1 MTRIEKL
8 RARRNEKAG
17 EINTKSKEL
26 QGLLAKDDA
35 TLDDIKGA
43 TTAKIAADAELKAID
58 DELATL
64 VAADQAAAAAAAP
77 AAAAL
82 PSTGSTYAQP
92 KSASSDKDKVGI
104 VIYGMI
110 KAFRLGGQKGSAA
123 AFDLLDREGYGQVA
137 AEFDAGTKGLV
148 TTTGSAGGLTVPP
161 NFNEVILDMLT
172 PQSAFLRGR
181 PRQIP
186 MPTGSYRQSALL
198 SRPTVAYRAEAAAGN
213 VSSPTFREFTM
224 AAKHLTGIVPM
235 SNQIINWT
243 ANRASAMAQQSL
255 SAAMGLKIDSAMLL
269 GTGASDTPT
278 GIFNIAGITSFAATS
293 AVAPTPDVIDAD
305 VRKLLNVV
313 ETYGELQ
320 DGLAWV
326 MPQRLK
332 GYLADLRL
340 KVGTDFGAK
349 VYPEI
354 DATGTWK
361 GKPVLV
367 SSQMPIN
374 GGAGT
379 NEGTLGLVSFG
390 TVLLGEAAG
399 MTLSVSEEA
408 TVGGVN
414 LWETDQTGIRATLS
428 HDVNVQYAESVG
440 KLTAVKWG
448 A

>member
-17 EINTKSKEL
+17 EVNTKSTEL
-26 QGLLAKDDA
+26 RALIETGTLEDIQAA
-35 TLDDIKGA
+35 TDKRSTLG
-43 TTAKIAADAELKAID
+43 AELKAID

-77 AAAAL
+77 ATAVL
-82 PSTGSTYAQP
+82 VKTGSTHAQP

-104 VIYGMI
+104 VMYGMI
-110 KAFRLGGQKGSAA
+110 KSFRLTGQKGSTA
-123 AFDLLDREGYGQVA
+123 AFDLLENEGYGQVA
-137 AEFDAGTKGLV
+137 AEFDIASKGLV

-243 ANRASAMAQQSL
+243 ANRASAMAQQAL
-255 SAAMGLKIDSAMLL
+255 STAMGLKIDSAMLL
-269 GTGASDTPT
+269 GTGASDTPI
-278 GIFNIAGITSFAATS
+278 GIFNLSGITSFAATS
-293 AVAPTPDVIDAD
+293 ATAPSPDVIDAD

-340 KVGTDFGAK
+340 KVGSDFGGK

-354 DATGTWK
+354 DANGTWK
-361 GKPVLV
+361 GKPILV

-379 NEGTLGLVSFG
+379 NEATLGLVSFG

-428 HDVNVQYAESVG
+428 HDVNAQYAESIG

-448 A
+448 G